1 MSIKESVKEL
11 IAELSELSKLIVWDI
26 SLAQGAGGN
35 SSVKD
40 DRHLVIKASGV
51 RLRDL
56 SNKTG
61 YAVIKRR
68 NDQHEIKH
76 LDSVNQVRPSI
87 EWPLHLACPSKFV
100 IHLHALGGLA
110 LGLATPI
117 NKTTVDGMCLVP
129 YADPGINLL
138 QLLNSLNVWSIPT
151 KSVLL
156 RNHGVLAWGDSI
168 EECIN
173 AVTTNEQSATH
184 ALGISIEDRI
194 SLIETTTYALKDGCL
209 DFSKTLD
216 IDWLKFISNNV
227 LFPDQIVFLGD
238 LDLQARTDTK
248 MRVNLS
254 GLSVAQCEILAFL
267 HLIGC
272 VVRTDMCVSCI
283 PTYTAQQLAQTEAER
298 FRKQVR

>member
-1 MSIKESVKEL
+1 MSIKKSATEL
-11 IAELSELSKLIVWDI
+11 IAELSELSKNMVWDI

-56 SNKTG
+56 NNETG

-68 NDQHEIKH
+68 NDQHEINH

-110 LGLATPI
+110 LGLATPS
-117 NKTTVDGMCLVP
+117 NKTTVDGMVLVP

-138 QLLNSLNVWSIPT
+138 EVLDSLNVWSVPT

-173 AVTTNEQSATH
+173 AVTTNEQSATR
-184 ALGISIEDRI
+184 ALGISIQDRI
-194 SLIETTTYALKDGCL
+194 SLIETTTNALKDGHL
-209 DFSKTLD
+209 DFSETLD
-216 IDWLKFISNNV
+216 TDWLEFISNNV

-238 LDLQARTDTK
+238 IDLRVRTDVK
-248 MRVNLS
+248 MRLNLK
-254 GLSVAQCEILAFL
+254 GLSTAQCEILAFL

-283 PTYTAQQLAQTEAER
+283 PTFAAQQLAQTEAER